1 MKPAPENPRIASM
14 KLRMTIDEE
23 NMLKEC
29 ASLLGTTKTSVVVT
43 GIKKVYSE
51 VKNRALPSPKVSVL
65 HK

>member
-51 VKNRALPSPKVSVL
+51 VKK
-65 HK
+65 